1 MMVTR
6 RRRVFVSKGPN
17 FGAIELIEATAAV
30 KLRMFEG
37 AT

>member
-17 FGAIELIEATAAV
+17 FGVIGLIETTAAV
-30 KLRMFEG
+30 KVRMLEG